1 MKIDDLRFGQHL
13 KSLRNNK
20 KMTLV
25 KLAELSGI
33 SQPHLSHIENGKRGI
48 PPPDTLKKIAKG
60 LDTSYTDLM
69 VLAGYIEEME
79 NVEEQ
84 TKELQKELE
93 TLLKTK
99 NESELQLKLF
109 ESLKTQ
115 EKLLS
120 AIKTM
125 SDLYN
130 VLISNS
136 DVYYKDRLLTNDEKQ
151 KILSIIEAFLD

>member
-1 MKIDDLRFGQHL
+1 MNSNTFGKYIRTLR
-13 KSLRNNK
+13 K
-20 KMTLV
+20 KEGLTLV
-25 KLAELSGI
+25 ELSKLSGVSNPYL
-33 SQPHLSHIENGKRGI
+33 SQIENDQFK
-48 PPPDTLKKIAKG
+48 PSPDIIRKLSNGLKV
-60 LDTSYTDLM
+60 DYNDLM

-93 TLLKTK
+93 MLLKTK
-99 NESELQLKLF
+99 NESELELKLF

-136 DVYYKDRLLTNDEKQ
+136 DVYYKDHLLTNDEKQ